1 MTRFRKYINEREA
14 ENRGVHLTISAR
26 IAIGV
31 ELAYAPNARNP
42 GVTLVSLCKEKFL
55 INYTMMITRG
65 SLPSC
70 CLRAQRW
77 VERWGHRESGI
88 KGEKI
93 TDNETKKKTKTNAS
107 KRKKKNETA
116 QEEKWVS
123 GKQQTNSGNMANEKL
138 NNILGKR

>member
-1 MTRFRKYINEREA
+1 M
-14 ENRGVHLTISAR
+14 
-26 IAIGV
+26 
-31 ELAYAPNARNP
+31 RN
-42 GVTLVSLCKEKFL
+42 G
-55 INYTMMITRG
+55 G
-65 SLPSC
+65 S
-70 CLRAQRW
+70 RD
-77 VERWGHRESGI
+77 GGTESGI